1 MGVNHKQLTE
11 ERVKLKKDFDDLSAK
26 IATVD
31 KELTTMRN
39 NLNAVYGA
47 LQQTDKLIKLSSTA
61 APDENEKQLLTEKD
75 KWKKKI

>member
-47 LQQTDKLIKLSSTA
+47 LQQTDKLIKLSSTP

-75 KWKKKI
+75 K

>member
-31 KELTTMRN
+31 KELTIMRN

-47 LQQTDKLIKLSSTA
+47 LQQTDKLIKLSSTP

-75 KWKKKI
+75 K

>member
-47 LQQTDKLIKLSSTA
+47 LQQTDKLIKLSSTPD
-61 APDENEKQLLTEKD
+61 PDENEKQLLTEKD

>member
-1 MGVNHKQLTE
+1 MGVNLKTLTE
-11 ERVKLKKDFDDLSAK
+11 ERIKLKKDFDDLSAK

-47 LQQTDKLIKLSSTA
+47 LQQTDKLIKLSSTPD
-61 APDENEKQLLTEKD
+61 PDENEKQLLTEKD
-75 KWKKKI
+75 K

>member
-47 LQQTDKLIKLSSTA
+47 LQQTDKLIKLSSTPT
-61 APDENEKQLLTEKD
+61 PDENEKQLLTEKD
-75 KWKKKI
+75 K

>member
-1 MGVNHKQLTE
+1 MGVKHKQLTE

-31 KELTTMRN
+31 KELTIMRN

-47 LQQTDKLIKLSSTA
+47 LQQTDKLIKLSSTPD
-61 APDENEKQLLTEKD
+61 PDENEKQLLTEKD
-75 KWKKKI
+75 K

>member
-31 KELTTMRN
+31 KELTIMRN

-47 LQQTDKLIKLSSTA
+47 LQQTDKLIKLSSTPD
-61 APDENEKQLLTEKD
+61 PDENEKQLLTEKD
-75 KWKKKI
+75 K

>member
-47 LQQTDKLIKLSSTA
+47 LQQTDKLIKLSST
-61 APDENEKQLLTEKD
+61 PTSDENKKQLLTEKD
-75 KWKKKI
+75 K

>member
-31 KELTTMRN
+31 KELITMRN

-47 LQQTDKLIKLSSTA
+47 LQQTDKLIKLSSTP

-75 KWKKKI
+75 K

>member
-47 LQQTDKLIKLSSTA
+47 LQQTDKLIKLSSTPD
-61 APDENEKQLLTEKD
+61 PDENEKQLLTEKD
-75 KWKKKI
+75 K

>member
-47 LQQTDKLIKLSSTA
+47 LQQTDKLIKLSSTPA
-61 APDENEKQLLTEKD
+61 SDENEKQLLTEKD
-75 KWKKKI
+75 K